1 MQVTE
6 TKSEGL
12 LHEFSIIVPADDIES
27 VVTNRLNE
35 IKKTAKIPGFRPGKV
50 PVKILRKQYG
60 PSIMGE
66 VLERTVGE
74 TSQKAMDERELRP
87 VVQPK
92 IEIVK
97 FDEGADLEYTMAIE
111 VMPKV
116 EPMDFSKIELE
127 RMVVKADEEEIT
139 SALERLANAHK
150 TSEPVEKA
158 RKSKSGDFLVIDFV
172 GKVDGE
178 EFAGGKAEDYSL
190 ELGSGSFIPGFE
202 DQLTGAKA
210 GDHVEV
216 KVKFPDEYGAEEL
229 AGKDAV
235 FDVDVKELREGAPAE
250 IDDELAKKVGMED
263 LETLK
268 ANIRE
273 EHERE
278 FKEMARQ
285 RMKRSLLD
293 ELEEN
298 HEFEVPQSL
307 VDNEFEGIWT
317 QFEQHRKQAEEQGSD
332 EDVNE
337 GKTDDELKE
346 DYRGI
351 AVRRVRLGLLL
362 AEIGRMNNI
371 DLNQED
377 INRAMMA
384 EAQRYPGQEQMV
396 MEYFR
401 NNPEAMHQ
409 LRAPMLEDK
418 VVDFIFELA
427 KVTEKDVSID
437 DLMKEPEEDKPAKKK
452 AAKKAP
458 AKKKATAKKKAPAK
472 KVAKKDE

>member
-12 LHEFSIIVPADDIES
+12 LYEFNITVPADEIET

-35 IKKTAKIPGFRPGKV
+35 LKKTAKIPGFRPGKV
-50 PVKILRKQYG
+50 PVQMLRKQYG

-66 VLERTVGE
+66 VLERTVDE
-74 TSQKAMDERELRP
+74 TSKKAMDERELRP

-97 FDEGADLEYTMAIE
+97 FEDGADLEYTMAIE
-111 VMPKV
+111 VMPTV
-116 EPMDFSKIELE
+116 EPMDFSKINLE

-139 SALERLANAHK
+139 NALDRLANAHK
-150 TSEPVEKA
+150 TSEPVAKA
-158 RKSKSGDFLVIDFV
+158 RKSKEGDFLVIDFV

-178 EFAGGKAEDYSL
+178 EFTGGKAEDYSL

-202 DQLTGAKA
+202 DQLTGAKV

-216 KVKFPDEYGAEEL
+216 NVKFPEEYGAEEL
-229 AGKDAV
+229 AGKDAI
-235 FDVDVKELREGAPAE
+235 FDVDVKELREGSPAV
-250 IDDELAKKVGMED
+250 IDDELAKKAGIDD

-278 FKEMARQ
+278 FNEMARQ
-285 RMKRSLLD
+285 RMKRTLLD
-293 ELEEN
+293 ELEDN
-298 HEFEVPQSL
+298 HEFEVPASL
-307 VDNEFEGIWT
+307 VENEFEGIWA
-317 QFEQHRKQAEEQGSD
+317 QFEQHRKQAEEEGVK

-346 DYRGI
+346 DYQAI

-377 INRAMMA
+377 LSRAMMQ

-396 MEYFR
+396 MDYFR

-409 LRAPMLEDK
+409 LRAPILEDK

-427 KVTEKDVSID
+427 KVSEKDVSIEE
-437 DLMKEPEEDKPAKKK
+437 LLKEPEEAPKKKK

-458 AKKKATAKKKAPAK
+458 GKKKAPAK
-472 KVAKKDE
+472 KAAKKDD

>member
-12 LHEFSIIVPADDIES
+12 LYEFNITVPADEIET

-35 IKKTAKIPGFRPGKV
+35 LKKTAKIPGFRPGKV
-50 PVKILRKQYG
+50 PVQMLRKQYG

-66 VLERTVGE
+66 VLERTVDK
-74 TSQKAMDERELRP
+74 TSKKAMDERELRP

-97 FDEGADLEYTMAIE
+97 FEDGADLEYTMAIE
-111 VMPKV
+111 VMPTV
-116 EPMDFSKIELE
+116 EPMDFSKINLE

-139 SALERLANAHK
+139 NALDRLANAHK
-150 TSEPVEKA
+150 TSEPVTKA
-158 RKSKSGDFLVIDFV
+158 RKSKEGDFLVIDFV

-202 DQLTGAKA
+202 DQLTGAKV

-216 KVKFPDEYGAEEL
+216 NVKFPEEYGAEEL
-229 AGKDAV
+229 AGKDAI
-235 FDVDVKELREGAPAE
+235 FDVDVKELREGSPAV
-250 IDDELAKKVGMED
+250 IDDELAKKAGIDD

-278 FKEMARQ
+278 FNEMARQ
-285 RMKRSLLD
+285 RMKRTLLD
-293 ELEEN
+293 ELEDN
-298 HEFEVPQSL
+298 HEFEVPASL
-307 VDNEFEGIWT
+307 VENEFEGIWA
-317 QFEQHRKQAEEQGSD
+317 QFEQHRKQAEEEGVK

-346 DYRGI
+346 DYQAI

-377 INRAMMA
+377 LSRAMMQ

-396 MEYFR
+396 MDYFR

-409 LRAPMLEDK
+409 LRAPILEDK

-427 KVTEKDVSID
+427 KVSEKNVSIEE
-437 DLMKEPEEDKPAKKK
+437 LLKEPEEAPKKKK

-458 AKKKATAKKKAPAK
+458 GKKKSPAK
-472 KVAKKDE
+472 KAARKDD

>member
-12 LHEFSIIVPADDIES
+12 LYEFNITVPADEIET

-35 IKKTAKIPGFRPGKV
+35 LKKTAKIPGFRPGKV
-50 PVKILRKQYG
+50 PVQMLRKQYG

-74 TSQKAMDERELRP
+74 TSKKAMDERELRP

-97 FDEGADLEYTMAIE
+97 FEDGADLEYTMAIE
-111 VMPKV
+111 VMPTV
-116 EPMDFSKIELE
+116 EPMDFSKINLE

-139 SALERLANAHK
+139 NALDRLANAHK
-150 TSEPVEKA
+150 TSEPVTKA
-158 RKSKSGDFLVIDFV
+158 RKSKEGDFLVIDFV

-202 DQLTGAKA
+202 DQLTGAKV

-216 KVKFPDEYGAEEL
+216 NVKFPEEYGAEEL
-229 AGKDAV
+229 AGKDAI
-235 FDVDVKELREGAPAE
+235 FDVDVKELREGSPAV
-250 IDDELAKKVGMED
+250 IDDELAKKAGIDD

-278 FKEMARQ
+278 FNEMARQ
-285 RMKRSLLD
+285 RMKRTLLD
-293 ELEEN
+293 ELEDN
-298 HEFEVPQSL
+298 HEFEVPASL
-307 VDNEFEGIWT
+307 VENEFEGIWA
-317 QFEQHRKQAEEQGSD
+317 QFEQHRKQAEEEGVK

-346 DYRGI
+346 DYQAI

-377 INRAMMA
+377 LSRAMMQ

-396 MEYFR
+396 MDYFR

-409 LRAPMLEDK
+409 LRAPILEDK
-418 VVDFIFELA
+418 VVNFIFELA
-427 KVTEKDVSID
+427 KVSEKDVSIEE
-437 DLMKEPEEDKPAKKK
+437 LLKEPEEAPKKKK

-458 AKKKATAKKKAPAK
+458 GKKKSPAK
-472 KVAKKDE
+472 KAARKDD

>member
-12 LHEFSIIVPADDIES
+12 LYEFSITVPADEIET

-35 IKKTAKIPGFRPGKV
+35 LKKTAKIPGFRPGKV
-50 PVKILRKQYG
+50 PVQMLRKQYG

-87 VVQPK
+87 VAQPK

-97 FDEGADLEYTMAIE
+97 FEDGTDLEYTMAIE
-111 VMPKV
+111 VMPTV
-116 EPMDFSKIELE
+116 EPMDFSKINLE

-139 SALERLANAHK
+139 NALDRLANAHK
-150 TSEPVEKA
+150 TSEPVAKA
-158 RKSKSGDFLVIDFV
+158 RKSKEGDFLVIDFV

-202 DQLTGAKA
+202 DQLTGAKV

-216 KVKFPDEYGAEEL
+216 NVKFPEEYGAEEL
-229 AGKDAV
+229 AGKDAI
-235 FDVDVKELREGAPAE
+235 FDVDVKELREGSPAV
-250 IDDELAKKVGMED
+250 IDDELAKKAGIDD

-278 FKEMARQ
+278 FNEMARQ
-285 RMKRSLLD
+285 RMKRTLLD
-293 ELEEN
+293 ELEDN
-298 HEFEVPQSL
+298 HEFEVPASL
-307 VDNEFEGIWT
+307 VENEFEGIWA
-317 QFEQHRKQAEEQGSD
+317 QFEQHRKQAEEEGVK

-346 DYRGI
+346 DYQAI

-377 INRAMMA
+377 LSRAMMQ

-396 MEYFR
+396 MDYFR

-409 LRAPMLEDK
+409 LRAPILEDK

-427 KVTEKDVSID
+427 KVSEKDVSIEE
-437 DLMKEPEEDKPAKKK
+437 LLKEPEEAPKKKK

-458 AKKKATAKKKAPAK
+458 GKKKAPAK
-472 KVAKKDE
+472 KAAKKDD

>member
-12 LHEFSIIVPADDIES
+12 LYEFNITVPADEIET

-35 IKKTAKIPGFRPGKV
+35 LKKTAKIPGFRPGKV
-50 PVKILRKQYG
+50 PVQMLRKQYG

-66 VLERTVGE
+66 VLERTVDE
-74 TSQKAMDERELRP
+74 TSKKAMDERELRP

-97 FDEGADLEYTMAIE
+97 FEDGADLEYTMAIE
-111 VMPKV
+111 VMPTV
-116 EPMDFSKIELE
+116 EPMDFSKINLE

-139 SALERLANAHK
+139 NALDRLANAHK
-150 TSEPVEKA
+150 TSEPVAKA
-158 RKSKSGDFLVIDFV
+158 RKSKEGDFLVIDFV

-178 EFAGGKAEDYSL
+178 EFTGGKAEDYSL

-202 DQLTGAKA
+202 DQLTGAKV

-216 KVKFPDEYGAEEL
+216 NVKFPEEYGAEEL
-229 AGKDAV
+229 AGKDAI
-235 FDVDVKELREGAPAE
+235 FDVDVKELREGSPAV
-250 IDDELAKKVGMED
+250 IDDELAKKAGIDD

-278 FKEMARQ
+278 FNEMARQ
-285 RMKRSLLD
+285 RMKRTLLD
-293 ELEEN
+293 ELEDN
-298 HEFEVPQSL
+298 HEFEVPVSL
-307 VDNEFEGIWT
+307 VENEFEGIWA
-317 QFEQHRKQAEEQGSD
+317 QFEQHRKQAEEEGVK

-346 DYRGI
+346 DYQAI

-377 INRAMMA
+377 LSRAMMQ

-396 MEYFR
+396 MDYFR

-409 LRAPMLEDK
+409 LRAPILEDK

-427 KVTEKDVSID
+427 KVSEKNVSIEE
-437 DLMKEPEEDKPAKKK
+437 LLKEPEEAPKKKK

-458 AKKKATAKKKAPAK
+458 GKKKAPAK
-472 KVAKKDE
+472 KAAKKDD

>member
-12 LHEFSIIVPADDIES
+12 LYEFNITVPADEIET

-35 IKKTAKIPGFRPGKV
+35 LKKTAKIPGFRPGKV
-50 PVKILRKQYG
+50 PVQMLRKQYG

-66 VLERTVGE
+66 VLERTVDE
-74 TSQKAMDERELRP
+74 TSKKAMDERELRP

-97 FDEGADLEYTMAIE
+97 FEDGADLEYTMAIE
-111 VMPKV
+111 VMPTV
-116 EPMDFSKIELE
+116 EPMDFSKINLE

-139 SALERLANAHK
+139 NALDRLANAHK
-150 TSEPVEKA
+150 TSEPVAKA
-158 RKSKSGDFLVIDFV
+158 RKSKEGDFLVIDFV

-202 DQLTGAKA
+202 DQLTGAKV

-216 KVKFPDEYGAEEL
+216 NVKFPEEYGAEEL
-229 AGKDAV
+229 AGKDAI
-235 FDVDVKELREGAPAE
+235 FDVDVKELREGSPAV
-250 IDDELAKKVGMED
+250 IDDELAKKAGIDD

-273 EHERE
+273 EYERE
-278 FKEMARQ
+278 FNEMARQ
-285 RMKRSLLD
+285 RMKRTLLD
-293 ELEEN
+293 ELEDN
-298 HEFEVPQSL
+298 HEFEVPASL
-307 VDNEFEGIWT
+307 VENEFEGIWA
-317 QFEQHRKQAEEQGSD
+317 QFEQHRKQAEEEGVK

-346 DYRGI
+346 DYQAI

-377 INRAMMA
+377 LSRAMMQ

-396 MEYFR
+396 MDYFR

-409 LRAPMLEDK
+409 LRAPILEDK

-427 KVTEKDVSID
+427 KVSEKNVSIEE
-437 DLMKEPEEDKPAKKK
+437 LLKEPEEAPKKKK
-452 AAKKAP
+452 AAKNAP
-458 AKKKATAKKKAPAK
+458 AKKKAPAK
-472 KVAKKDE
+472 KAARKDD

>member
-12 LHEFSIIVPADDIES
+12 LYEFNITVPADEIET

-35 IKKTAKIPGFRPGKV
+35 LKKTAKIPGFRPGKV
-50 PVKILRKQYG
+50 PVQMLRKQYG

-66 VLERTVGE
+66 VLERTVDE
-74 TSQKAMDERELRP
+74 TSKKAMDERELRP

-97 FDEGADLEYTMAIE
+97 FEDGADLEYTMAIE
-111 VMPKV
+111 VMPTV
-116 EPMDFSKIELE
+116 EPMDFSKINLE

-139 SALERLANAHK
+139 NALDRLANAHK
-150 TSEPVEKA
+150 TSEPVAKA
-158 RKSKSGDFLVIDFV
+158 RKSKEGDFLVIDFV

-178 EFAGGKAEDYSL
+178 EFTGGKAEDYSL

-202 DQLTGAKA
+202 DQLTGAKV

-216 KVKFPDEYGAEEL
+216 NVKFPEEYGAEEL
-229 AGKDAV
+229 AGKDAI
-235 FDVDVKELREGAPAE
+235 FDVDVKELREGTPAV
-250 IDDELAKKVGMED
+250 IDDELAKKAGIDD

-273 EHERE
+273 EYERE
-278 FKEMARQ
+278 FNEMARQ
-285 RMKRSLLD
+285 RMKRTLLD
-293 ELEEN
+293 ELEDN
-298 HEFEVPQSL
+298 HEFEVPASL
-307 VDNEFEGIWT
+307 VENEFEGIWA
-317 QFEQHRKQAEEQGSD
+317 QFEQHRKQAEEEGVK

-346 DYRGI
+346 DYQAI

-377 INRAMMA
+377 LSRAMMQ

-396 MEYFR
+396 MDYFR

-409 LRAPMLEDK
+409 LRAPILEDK

-427 KVTEKDVSID
+427 KVSEKNVSIEE
-437 DLMKEPEEDKPAKKK
+437 LLKEPEEAPKKKK

-458 AKKKATAKKKAPAK
+458 GKKKAPAK
-472 KVAKKDE
+472 KAAKKDD

>member
-12 LHEFSIIVPADDIES
+12 LYEFNITVPADEIET

-35 IKKTAKIPGFRPGKV
+35 LKKTAKIPGFRPGKV
-50 PVKILRKQYG
+50 PVQMLRKQYG

-74 TSQKAMDERELRP
+74 TSKKAMDERELRP

-97 FDEGADLEYTMAIE
+97 FEDGADLEYTMAIE
-111 VMPKV
+111 VMPTV
-116 EPMDFSKIELE
+116 EPMDFSKINLE

-139 SALERLANAHK
+139 NALDRLANAHK
-150 TSEPVEKA
+150 TSEPVTKA
-158 RKSKSGDFLVIDFV
+158 RKSKEGDFLVIDFV

-202 DQLTGAKA
+202 DQLTGAKV

-216 KVKFPDEYGAEEL
+216 NVKFPEEYGAEEL
-229 AGKDAV
+229 AGKDAI
-235 FDVDVKELREGAPAE
+235 FDVDVKELREGSPAV
-250 IDDELAKKVGMED
+250 IDDELAKKAGIDD

-278 FKEMARQ
+278 FNEMARQ
-285 RMKRSLLD
+285 RMKRTLLD
-293 ELEEN
+293 ELEDN
-298 HEFEVPQSL
+298 HEFEVPASL
-307 VDNEFEGIWT
+307 VENEFEGIWA
-317 QFEQHRKQAEEQGSD
+317 QFEQHRKQAEEEGVK

-346 DYRGI
+346 DYQAI

-377 INRAMMA
+377 LSRAMMQ

-396 MEYFR
+396 MDYFR

-409 LRAPMLEDK
+409 LRAPILEDK

-427 KVTEKDVSID
+427 KVSEKNVSIEE
-437 DLMKEPEEDKPAKKK
+437 LLKEPEEAPKKKK

-458 AKKKATAKKKAPAK
+458 GKKKSPAK
-472 KVAKKDE
+472 KAARKDD

>member
-12 LHEFSIIVPADDIES
+12 LYEFSITVPADEIET

-35 IKKTAKIPGFRPGKV
+35 LKKTAKIPGFRPGKV
-50 PVKILRKQYG
+50 PVQMLRKQYG

-66 VLERTVGE
+66 VLERTVDE
-74 TSQKAMDERELRP
+74 TSKKAMDERELRP

-97 FDEGADLEYTMAIE
+97 FEDGADLEYTMAIE
-111 VMPKV
+111 VMPTV
-116 EPMDFSKIELE
+116 EPMDFSKINLE

-139 SALERLANAHK
+139 NALDRLANAHK
-150 TSEPVEKA
+150 TSEPVAKA
-158 RKSKSGDFLVIDFV
+158 RKSKEGDFLVIDFV

-178 EFAGGKAEDYSL
+178 EFTGGKAEDYSL

-202 DQLTGAKA
+202 DQLTGAKV

-216 KVKFPDEYGAEEL
+216 NVKFPEEYGAEEL
-229 AGKDAV
+229 AGKDAI
-235 FDVDVKELREGAPAE
+235 FDVDVKELREGSPAV
-250 IDDELAKKVGMED
+250 IDDELAKKAGIDD

-273 EHERE
+273 EYERE
-278 FKEMARQ
+278 FNEMARQ
-285 RMKRSLLD
+285 RMKRTLLD
-293 ELEEN
+293 ELEDN
-298 HEFEVPQSL
+298 HEFEVPASL
-307 VDNEFEGIWT
+307 VENEFEGIWA
-317 QFEQHRKQAEEQGSD
+317 QFEQHRKQAEEEGVK

-346 DYRGI
+346 DYQAI

-377 INRAMMA
+377 LSRAMMQ

-396 MEYFR
+396 MDYFR

-409 LRAPMLEDK
+409 LRAPILEDK

-427 KVTEKDVSID
+427 KVSEKNVSIEE
-437 DLMKEPEEDKPAKKK
+437 LLKEPEEAPKKKK

-458 AKKKATAKKKAPAK
+458 GKKKAPAK
-472 KVAKKDE
+472 KAAKKDD

>member
-12 LHEFSIIVPADDIES
+12 LYEFNITVPADEIET

-35 IKKTAKIPGFRPGKV
+35 LKKTAKIPGFRPGKV
-50 PVKILRKQYG
+50 PVQMLRKQYG

-66 VLERTVGE
+66 VLERTVDE
-74 TSQKAMDERELRP
+74 TSKKAMDERELRP

-97 FDEGADLEYTMAIE
+97 FEDGADLEYTMAIE
-111 VMPKV
+111 VMPTV
-116 EPMDFSKIELE
+116 EPMDFSKINLE

-139 SALERLANAHK
+139 NALDRLANAHK
-150 TSEPVEKA
+150 TSEPVAKA
-158 RKSKSGDFLVIDFV
+158 RKSKEGDFLVIDFV

-178 EFAGGKAEDYSL
+178 EFAGGKAEYYSL

-202 DQLTGAKA
+202 DQLTGAKV

-216 KVKFPDEYGAEEL
+216 NVKFPEEYGAEEL
-229 AGKDAV
+229 AGKDAI
-235 FDVDVKELREGAPAE
+235 FDVDVKELREGTPAV
-250 IDDELAKKVGMED
+250 IDDELAKKAGIDD

-278 FKEMARQ
+278 FNEMARQ
-285 RMKRSLLD
+285 RMKRTLLD
-293 ELEEN
+293 ELEDN
-298 HEFEVPQSL
+298 HEFEVPASL
-307 VDNEFEGIWT
+307 VENEFEGIWA
-317 QFEQHRKQAEEQGSD
+317 QFEQHRKQAEEEGVK

-346 DYRGI
+346 DYQAI

-377 INRAMMA
+377 LSRAMMQ

-396 MEYFR
+396 MDYFR

-409 LRAPMLEDK
+409 LRAPILEDK

-427 KVTEKDVSID
+427 KVSEKNVSIEE
-437 DLMKEPEEDKPAKKK
+437 LLKEPEEAPKKKK

-458 AKKKATAKKKAPAK
+458 GKKKAPAK
-472 KVAKKDE
+472 KAAKKDD

>member
-12 LHEFSIIVPADDIES
+12 LYEFNITVPADEIET

-35 IKKTAKIPGFRPGKV
+35 LKKTAKIPGFRPGKV
-50 PVKILRKQYG
+50 PVQMLRKQYG

-66 VLERTVGE
+66 VLERTVDE
-74 TSQKAMDERELRP
+74 TSKKAMDERELRP

-97 FDEGADLEYTMAIE
+97 FEDGADLEYTMAIE
-111 VMPKV
+111 VMPTV
-116 EPMDFSKIELE
+116 EPMDFSKINLE

-139 SALERLANAHK
+139 NALDRLANAHK
-150 TSEPVEKA
+150 TSEPVAKA
-158 RKSKSGDFLVIDFV
+158 RKSKEGDFLVIDFV

-178 EFAGGKAEDYSL
+178 EFTGGKAEDYSL

-202 DQLTGAKA
+202 DQLTGAKV

-216 KVKFPDEYGAEEL
+216 NVKFPEEYGAEEL
-229 AGKDAV
+229 AGKDAI
-235 FDVDVKELREGAPAE
+235 FDVDVKELREGTPAV
-250 IDDELAKKVGMED
+250 IDDELAKKAGIDD

-278 FKEMARQ
+278 FNEMARQ
-285 RMKRSLLD
+285 RMKRTLLD
-293 ELEEN
+293 ELEDN
-298 HEFEVPQSL
+298 HEFEVPASL
-307 VDNEFEGIWT
+307 VENEFEGIWA
-317 QFEQHRKQAEEQGSD
+317 QFEQHRKQAEEEGVK

-346 DYRGI
+346 DYQAI

-377 INRAMMA
+377 LSRAMMQ

-396 MEYFR
+396 MDYFR

-409 LRAPMLEDK
+409 LRAPILEDK

-427 KVTEKDVSID
+427 KVSEKNVSIEE
-437 DLMKEPEEDKPAKKK
+437 LLKEPEEAPKKKK
-452 AAKKAP
+452 AAKNAP
-458 AKKKATAKKKAPAK
+458 AKKKAPAK
-472 KVAKKDE
+472 KAARKDD